1 MNVPKEASA
10 HCSKAEEFLSMAAL
24 ALASGKT
31 NAAAS
36 NAVLAGI
43 NAKDAICLMS
53 MGRTR
58 KSDDH
63 RSAIAELQSAGPI
76 GKSQAQRFQRLL
88 ALKNDAQ
95 YQSGDV
101 SHARASKGLEWATD
115 LVSAANESL
124 HPS

>member
-53 MGRTR
+53 MGERESLMTIEQQ
-58 KSDDH
+58 S
-63 RSAIAELQSAGPI
+63 RSF

-95 YQSGDV
+95 YHSGDV